1 MANKL
6 VMVSGGFDPLHVGHL
21 RMFQEASKLGDLVV
35 VLNSDAWLMRKKG
48 FIFMPFEE
56 RAELIAAYD
65 FVRSVEPVDDTDGS
79 VCEALRRVRPNIFA
93 NGGDRFADNIPEKAV
108 CEELGIETVF
118 NVGGG
123 KVQSSSEMVKKAKNE
138 NSVN

>member
-65 FVRSVEPVDDTDGS
+65 FFRSVEPVDDTDGS
-79 VCEALRRVRPNIFA
+79 
-93 NGGDRFADNIPEKAV
+93 
-108 CEELGIETVF
+108 
-118 NVGGG
+118 
-123 KVQSSSEMVKKAKNE
+123 
-138 NSVN
+138 